1 MHEQENIIIN
11 FKTNKYITSIFMSVA
26 PIYEVATLNTVMA
39 IASFNT
45 CVKHKHIKN
54 VIQTMQVH
62 LDLHF
67 LQIRGKIN

>member
-1 MHEQENIIIN
+1 
-11 FKTNKYITSIFMSVA
+11 MSVA